1 MGRSLGYFDSDELD
15 RPELNKCPDCECYF
29 ATEACPLCGKICPE
43 NFRAGNRAKVKKPKK
58 RKNSSGRVQFI
69 PWYHTWLFIIIM
81 MFIQPVIGII
91 LFFTSPYS
99 AKAKITTAAL
109 VVVGGILVTGVHFLV
124 PLGIHFFLADQFE
137 PSFVNDE
144 VSREEYVALCQSM
157 SVEDYHRNA
166 RNQGNYVTMDL
177 VVESKTDTGV
187 YIFYLCK
194 GKTEDQQNLRVLIMD
209 CGVDQKTNYLVGDMI
224 RVFGECSGVT
234 DSMPDQ
240 TQDGTVYPL
249 LYMAYSD
256 LIG

>member
-29 ATEACPLCGKICPE
+29 ATEECPLCGKICPE

-69 PWYHTWLFIIIM
+69 PWYHSWLFIIAM

-91 LFFTSPYS
+91 LFFTSPYF

-109 VVVGGILVTGVHFLV
+109 VVAGGLVVTCAHVLVPLGVHFL
-124 PLGIHFFLADQFE
+124 LADQMN
-137 PSFVNDE
+137 PSLVNDE
-144 VSREEYVALCQSM
+144 ISREEYVQLCQTMSM
-157 SVEDYHRNA
+157 ADYHRSAYNE
-166 RNQGNYVTMDL
+166 GDYVTLDL
-177 VVESKTDTGV
+177 VVESKTELEGYV
-187 YIFYLCK
+187 FYLCK
-194 GKTEDQQNLRVLIMD
+194 GMTDGDSNLKILVMD
-209 CGVDQKTNYLVGDMI
+209 CSVDQKTNYLQGDMI
-224 RVFGECSGVT
+224 RVYGECSGVV
-234 DSMPDQ
+234 DYDIGLSEGGLPC
-240 TQDGTVYPL
+240 